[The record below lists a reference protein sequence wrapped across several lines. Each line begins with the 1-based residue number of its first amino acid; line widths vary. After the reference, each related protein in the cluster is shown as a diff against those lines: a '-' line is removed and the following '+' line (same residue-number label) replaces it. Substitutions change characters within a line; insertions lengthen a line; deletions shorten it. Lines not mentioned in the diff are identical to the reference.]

1 MTTNDCIVREVQFS
15 DYAAVRDVVIRN
27 GLATQWPM
35 DCWVG
40 LWQENPAMPQNQP
53 MPIGW
58 VLEQA
63 GEIGGYLG
71 NIPMHYQFQGKRLL
85 AAAAHKFAVNVDYR
99 SQTLR
104 LVAAFFAQKNV
115 DLFLNTSANAPSAS
129 VFRMCK
135 SEQIP
140 QPDYDKALFWI
151 VNTSGLVESVLRNR
165 GYGSVL
171 ATAGGA
177 ALTPALK
184 IDGLLR
190 RRGPLAGSAALGTSV
205 LEPHGIGDEFD
216 EFWQRTVA
224 ERHQCL
230 LADRSRLALRWHFG
244 NLGAGA
250 RQAKF
255 VCARRSCKLV
265 GYAVLIS
272 EDSRGSGLRRSHIA
286 DLIAENDDPRV
297 IDTLLNA
304 AFRQARAE
312 GRHILELIGFP
323 ARIRNRLAAGH
334 AYTRQ
339 LQSWMFWY
347 KAAPSLRER
356 CKDGNVWYGCLYDGD
371 ASL

>member
-177 ALTPALK
+177 VLTPALK

-244 NLGAGA
+244 NLGASA

-255 VCARRSCKLV
+255 VCARRASKLV

>member
-190 RRGPLAGSAALGTSV
+190 RRGPLAGSAALETSV
-205 LEPHGIGDEFD
+205 LEPRGIGDEFD

>member
-1 MTTNDCIVREVQFS
+1 MTTNEWIVREVQFS
-15 DYAAVRDVVIRN
+15 DYAAVSEVVTGN
-27 GLATQWPM
+27 GLATEWPM

-40 LWQENPAMPQNQP
+40 LWRENPAMPQNQS

-58 VLEQA
+58 VLEHA
-63 GEIGGYLG
+63 GRIGGYLG
-71 NIPMHYQFQGKRLL
+71 NIPMHYHFQGNRLL
-85 AAAAHKFAVNVDYR
+85 AAAAHKLAVNVDYR
-99 SQTLR
+99 SKTLR

-115 DLFLNTSANAPSAS
+115 DLFLNTSANEASAS
-129 VFRMCK
+129 VFQMCK

-140 QPDYDKALFWI
+140 QPDYDKALFWA
-151 VNTSGLVESVLRNR
+151 VNTRGLVESVLRNR
-165 GYGSVL
+165 GYGSVF
-171 ATAGGA
+171 AAAGGA

-184 IDGLLR
+184 IEGLLR
-190 RRGPLAGSAALGTSV
+190 RRGPLAGSATLETNV

-216 EFWQRTVA
+216 EFWQRTLTQ
-224 ERHQCL
+224 RQQCL
-230 LADRSRLALRWHFG
+230 LADRSLRALRWHFG

-250 RQAKF
+250 RHAKF
-255 VCARRSCKLV
+255 VCARRSGRLV
-265 GYAVLIS
+265 GYAVLIR

-304 AFRQARAE
+304 AFRQAHAE
-312 GRHILELIGFP
+312 GCHILELIGFP
-323 ARIRNRLAAGH
+323 TRIRDRLAAGH

-347 KAAPSLRER
+347 KAAPGLREI
-356 CKDGNVWYGCLYDGD
+356 CQDGNVWYGNLYDGD

>member
-1 MTTNDCIVREVQFS
+1 MTTSEWTVREVQFS
-15 DYAAVRDVVIRN
+15 DYAAVSDVVTGN
-27 GLATQWPM
+27 GLATEWPM

-58 VLEQA
+58 VLEHA
-63 GEIGGYLG
+63 GKIGGYLG
-71 NIPMHYQFQGKRLL
+71 NIPMHYHFQGKRLL
-85 AAAAHKFAVNVDYR
+85 AAAAHKLAVNVDYR
-99 SQTLR
+99 SKTLR
-104 LVAAFFAQKNV
+104 LVAAHFAQKNV
-115 DLFLNTSANAPSAS
+115 DLFLNTSANAASAS
-129 VFRMCK
+129 VFQMCK
-135 SEQIP
+135 SEPIP
-140 QPDYDKALFWI
+140 QPDYDKALFWV
-151 VNTSGLVESVLRNR
+151 VNTRGLVESVLRNR
-165 GYGSVL
+165 GYGSVF
-171 ATAGGA
+171 AAAGGA

-184 IDGLLR
+184 IEGLLR
-190 RRGPLAGSAALGTSV
+190 RRGPLASSATLETNV

-216 EFWQRTVA
+216 EFWQRTLTQ
-224 ERHQCL
+224 RQQCL
-230 LADRSRLALRWHFG
+230 LADRSLRALRWHFG

-255 VCARRSCKLV
+255 VCAWRSSKLV
-265 GYAVLIS
+265 GYAVLIR

-304 AFRQARAE
+304 AFRQAHAE
-312 GRHILELIGFP
+312 GCHILELIGFP
-323 ARIRNRLAAGH
+323 TRIRDRLAAGH

-356 CKDGNVWYGCLYDGD
+356 CQDENVWYGSLYDGD